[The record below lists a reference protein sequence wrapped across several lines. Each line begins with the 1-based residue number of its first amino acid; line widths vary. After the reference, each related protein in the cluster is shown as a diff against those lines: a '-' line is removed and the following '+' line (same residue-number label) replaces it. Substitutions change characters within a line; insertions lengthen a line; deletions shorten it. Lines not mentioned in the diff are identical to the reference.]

1 MESPASFWY
10 YKMRIDAL
18 DETRQRLDET
28 LANIEL
34 DPDLSDLDSEW
45 WIKTIKDARE
55 NKEIT
60 VTFDDEQ

>member
-1 MESPASFWY
+1 MEGPASFWY

-18 DETRQRLDET
+18 DKTRQCLDET

-34 DPDLSDLDSEW
+34 NPDLSDLDSEW
-45 WIKTIKDARE
+45 WIKTIKDVRE
-55 NKEIT
+55 NKGIT